1 MHRMLI
7 VDDERFE
14 REGIKFLLNK
24 HRIPVQIAE
33 ADDGAEALDYVARHP
48 VHILMTD
55 IRMQQVDGLQLVE
68 QVRKMNPAM
77 KIIIS
82 SAYGEF
88 EYARKA
94 IDYQVLRYLVKPFDI
109 DDFIQLMTQL
119 TRQCEE
125 ERRQD
130 RQAEWE
136 QEREQERES
145 PACEPAPAAQA
156 DDPVESNRL
165 VIRRVLEIVENEYH
179 RDLHL
184 DAIAARVYLSPSYLS
199 HLFKKETGESLVRH
213 MTKLRLDKASYSL
226 RHTTKRIADIG
237 EEVGLP
243 NLSYFCALFK
253 HHYGCTPAK
262 YREQAK

>member
-1 MHRMLI
+1 MLQMLI

-24 HRIPVQIAE
+24 HRIPVEIAE
-33 ADDGAEALDYVARHP
+33 ADDGARALAHVAEHP

-55 IRMQQVDGLQLVE
+55 IKMRDVDGLQLVE
-68 QVRKMNPAM
+68 EVRKIHPTM

-94 IDYQVLRYLVKPFDI
+94 IDFQVQRYILKPIDI
-109 DDFIQLMTQL
+109 DPFITLMGQLV
-119 TRQCEE
+119 RQCRAE
-125 ERRQD
+125 
-130 RQAEWE
+130 QAE
-136 QEREQERES
+136 QRPQDQARPGGSREPNSMEGTG
-145 PACEPAPAAQA
+145 
-156 DDPVESNRL
+156 DPVESNRK
-165 VIRRVLEIVENEYH
+165 VIQNVLNIIENEYA
-179 RDLHL
+179 RDINL

-199 HLFKKETGESLVRH
+199 HLFKKETGESLIRH
-213 MTKLRLDKASYSL
+213 MTKLRLGKASYYL
-226 RHTTKRIADIG
+226 RHTNKRIADIG
-237 EEVGLP
+237 EAVGLP

-262 YREQAK
+262 YREHAK